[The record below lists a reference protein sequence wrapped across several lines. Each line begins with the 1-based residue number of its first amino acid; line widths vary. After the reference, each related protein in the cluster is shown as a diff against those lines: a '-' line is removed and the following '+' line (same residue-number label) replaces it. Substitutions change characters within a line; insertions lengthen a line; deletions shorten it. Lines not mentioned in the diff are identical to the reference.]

1 MENLDC
7 IPDNVLNHEIS
18 ERSLHPTE
26 GELDEIFSKLI
37 KEACL
42 FIESEREKQ
51 TKQQEN
57 YDAHFNNVTTK
68 LRNSVKNNEE
78 RIAKN
83 AKEMKALQKNLKSE
97 QRIAKNAKEM
107 KALQKNLK
115 SETMKN
121 DLLKIFSRGIQG
133 LKESFKCLE
142 NEQFD
147 NQVEI
152 KTLKKQVSEEKMKNS
167 QLEFRLNKLELL
179 LCSDRKPITAS
190 TQELL
195 VGEGKSKRKR
205 KARTAEN
212 NKMLVNGIDDITGQ
226 LTSIE
231 INEPTYIPKTTTNT
245 EEQKVINRR
254 NKEEEETSYKDDGE
268 HIEGKSQGNNTNEAL
283 GYLEKAHQYLQQ
295 LHGSSSNQQVEE
307 KDSSLQAF
315 LRREHTKGINY
326 YQLFHGNN
334 VYIYTYTYRND
345 SNKHPA
351 TFKRPS

>member
-1 MENLDC
+1 MENLNVGDC
-7 IPDNVLNHEIS
+7 IPDNVEIS

-57 YDAHFNNVTTK
+57 YDAHFKNVTTK
-68 LRNSVKNNEE
+68 LRNSIKENEQ
-78 RIAKN
+78 RITKN
-83 AKEMKALQKNLKSE
+83 AKKMKDV
-97 QRIAKNAKEM
+97 
-107 KALQKNLK
+107 QKNLK

-121 DLLKIFSRGIQG
+121 DLLNIFSRGIQG
-133 LKESFKCLE
+133 LKESFTRLE
-142 NEQFD
+142 NEQFY
-147 NQVEI
+147 NQEEI
-152 KTLKKQVSEEKMKNS
+152 KTLKKQVYEEKMKNS

-179 LCSDRKPITAS
+179 LCSDRKPVTAS

-212 NKMLVNGIDDITGQ
+212 EKTVNGIDDITGQ
-226 LTSIE
+226 FTSIK
-231 INEPTYIPKTTTNT
+231 INEPTYILKTTTNT
-245 EEQKVINRR
+245 EEQKVINHR
-254 NKEEEETSYKDDGE
+254 NKEEKITSYKDDGE
-268 HIEGKSQGNNTNEAL
+268 HIEGKSQGSNTNEAL

-307 KDSSLQAF
+307 TDSSLQAF

-326 YQLFHGNN
+326 HEL
-334 VYIYTYTYRND
+334 
-345 SNKHPA
+345 S
-351 TFKRPS
+351 